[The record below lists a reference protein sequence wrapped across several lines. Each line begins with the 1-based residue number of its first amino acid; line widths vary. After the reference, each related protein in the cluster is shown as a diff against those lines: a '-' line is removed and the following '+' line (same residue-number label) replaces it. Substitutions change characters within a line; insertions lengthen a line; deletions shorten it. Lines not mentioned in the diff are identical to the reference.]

1 MSFLDILKV
10 SLSDNTVLKHEFLLC
25 YNPSEKIVHAFFEGK
40 TDESFYGTFL
50 RTELPELW
58 RLKTYICDNKDGV
71 YYHYEQ
77 LKNLHSEIQPLLFFV
92 DKDIEDIIPFQRV
105 QDPKIHVTEF
115 YSVENHVVTS
125 DCIERVWA
133 EIFRQGSG
141 SSVALE
147 LTSTFDQALSAA
159 HDIFL
164 DMMAWILF
172 HRREGNRPNLD
183 CIITKE
189 LFTINS
195 ELVLSRNFNTTE
207 LYEYLDLKTKNQTDT
222 DEYSTIS
229 TLRNELMGYEPKAVI
244 RGHNEMDFFIAFY
257 KKLKSVVA
265 DESDNKIKPQPDI
278 TNGNVLDVL
287 GPRTAI
293 PASLK
298 CFLEYHFVHQLVLK

>member
-1 MSFLDILKV
+1 MSFLDTLKD
-10 SLSDNTVLKHEFLLC
+10 SLTDSTVLKHEFLLC

-58 RLKTYICDNKDGV
+58 RLKTYICNNKDGI
-71 YYHYEQ
+71 YYHYSQ
-77 LKNLHSEIQPLLFFV
+77 LENLHSDIQPLLFFV
-92 DKDIEDIIPFQRV
+92 DKDIEDIIPFPRI

-115 YSVENHVVTS
+115 YSVENYVVTS

-141 SSVALE
+141 SGVAIE
-147 LTSTFDQALSAA
+147 LTSTFEQALSAV

-183 CIITKE
+183 CIITKD
-189 LFTINS
+189 LFTINE
-195 ELVLSRNFNTTE
+195 ELMLNRNFTAIE
-207 LYEYLDLKTKNQTDT
+207 LYEYLDLKTKLNTDKN
-222 DEYSTIS
+222 EYSTIS
-229 TLRNELMGYEPKAVI
+229 TLRDELMVFEAKAVI
-244 RGHNEMDFFIAFY
+244 RGHNEMDFFIEFY
-257 KKLKSVVA
+257 SKLKSVVA
-265 DESDNKIKPQPDI
+265 KESNNKIRPQPDI
-278 TNGNVLDVL
+278 TNSNVLDVL

-293 PASLK
+293 PNSLK
-298 CFLEYHFVHQLVLK
+298 HFLEYHFVQQLVLE